1 MMNSPLVS
9 EGKHILFQIISSL
22 VPAGAER
29 LVVHLV
35 EYIDRERFAP
45 VCISLTDPV
54 GSHLEARVQQLGVP
68 LYFLGKGD
76 KMSFEVLRK
85 LDALFRQY
93 HPAVVHTHLLA
104 LNYAYPLM
112 IRYRTPARVYTVHSL
127 AEKDVGL
134 RTAPIVRALAFRY
147 RVGRVVPVAIA
158 EEVRNSIQKLYGYP
172 NPPLIPNGIP
182 TDEYAPDPNKRAQ
195 WRQAHGIETHATIL
209 THVGRFAPPKNH
221 ALLIEAFA
229 RVRTSAPLYLL
240 LVGGGELENT
250 VREQVAAL
258 GLESRVCFL
267 GIRAD
272 VADIL
277 RASDVFVL
285 SSRWEGNPMSVM
297 EAMAAGLPV
306 VSTAVGGV
314 PELVREGETGLLVP
328 SEDAGALARALQAL
342 VDDPVRRQA
351 MGAAARQ
358 HAIAHFDIRHTVRGY
373 EQLYESL
380 LRKRKL

>member
-1 MMNSPLVS
+1 MRQANLCDGQCSV
-9 EGKHILFQIISSL
+9 FQIISSL

-29 LVVHLV
+29 LVVHLL
-35 EYIDRERFAP
+35 EYVDRGRFAP
-45 VCISLTDPV
+45 VCICLGSPL

-68 LYFLGKGD
+68 LHFLGKGD

-93 HPAVVHTHLLA
+93 RPAVVHTHLLA

-240 LVGGGELENT
+240 LVGGGELENA
-250 VREQVAAL
+250 VREQVAQL
-258 GLESRVCFL
+258 GLENRVRFL

-314 PELVREGETGLLVP
+314 PELVRDGETGLLVP
-328 SEDAGALARALQAL
+328 SEDTGALAQAIQAL
-342 VDDPVRRQA
+342 VDNPARRQA

-358 HAIAHFDIRHTVRGY
+358 HAVAHFDIRHTARGY
-373 EQLYESL
+373 EQLYETL
-380 LRKRKL
+380 LRRHKR